1 MKLLIKN
8 AVIVSNGVLEKNIK
22 DIYIENG
29 FIKKIAENINL
40 ENVKIVDAK
49 NNYVLP
55 GFIDIGCKIFEN
67 GYENKDNVLKLS
79 EAATKGG
86 YTTITTSSSTKP
98 IVDNKTVVEYIH
110 SKCKGTTN
118 INLYPI
124 GNMTKGGEGKEIS
137 EIGEMVLTGVLA
149 ISDGDKPIENTNLLR
164 DIFLYSRMFDITV
177 ITTLIEPNLS
187 KNGTVNYGCMST
199 KLGLIGIPREAEEIE
214 TAKNIIL
221 AKYTGVKLH
230 IAYVT
235 TKGTVEL
242 IRQAKKEG
250 VNITCS
256 TAPHYFTL
264 TDKQVDNYN
273 TFAKVM
279 PPLREEEDIEAIKE
293 GLKDGTI
300 DIIASGHSPSLYEKK
315 DTEFERAEFGIS
327 GLDVAFNITN
337 TKLLKESEFS
347 IEDLTILMSK
357 RPANILGLKNK
368 GEIKEGFDAD
378 IIIVDINKEKIMKS
392 SEFLSRAKY
401 SPYEDMTVFGDIITT
416 IVGGNILYNK
426 NLYCNK

>member
-1 MKLLIKN
+1 MNLLIKN
-8 AVIVSNGVLEKNIK
+8 AKIVSNGILEKDIK

-29 FIKKIAENINL
+29 IIKKIDKNINID
-40 ENVKIVDAK
+40 NIKIIDAK

-67 GYENKDNVLKLS
+67 GYESKDNVLRLS
-79 EAATKGG
+79 QAGAKGG
-86 YTTITTSSSTKP
+86 YTTITTSSSAKP

-110 SKCKGTTN
+110 SKCKGEAN

-137 EIGEMVLTGVLA
+137 EIGEMILTGVVG
-149 ISDGDKPIENTNLLR
+149 ISDGDKPIEDTNLLR

-177 ITTLIEPNLS
+177 MTTLIEPNLS
-187 KNGTVNYGCMST
+187 KNGTVNYGCMAT
-199 KLGLIGIPREAEEIE
+199 KLGLVGIPREAEEIE
-214 TAKNIIL
+214 ASKNIIL
-221 AKYTGVKLH
+221 SKYTGAKVH
-230 IAYVT
+230 ISYVT

-264 TDKQVDNYN
+264 TDRQVDNYN

-279 PPLREEEDIEAIKE
+279 PPLREEEDIKAIKE

-315 DTEFERAEFGIS
+315 VTEFERAEFGIS

-337 TKLLKESEFS
+337 TKLLKESDFS
-347 IEDLTILMSK
+347 IEDITILMSK
-357 RPANILGLKNK
+357 NPANILGFKNK
-368 GEIKEGFDAD
+368 GEIKEGYDAD
-378 IIIVDINKEKIMKS
+378 IIIVDNEKEKIIKS

-401 SPYEDMTVFGDIITT
+401 SPYEDMTVFGEILST
-416 IVGGNILYNK
+416 IVSGNILYNID
-426 NLYCNK
+426 

>member
-1 MKLLIKN
+1 MNLLIKN
-8 AVIVSNGVLEKNIK
+8 AKIVSNGILEKDIK

-29 FIKKIAENINL
+29 IIKKIDKNINID
-40 ENVKIVDAK
+40 NIKIIDAK

-67 GYENKDNVLKLS
+67 GYESKDNVLRLS
-79 EAATKGG
+79 QAGAKGG
-86 YTTITTSSSTKP
+86 YTTITTSSSAKP

-110 SKCKGTTN
+110 SKCKGEAN

-137 EIGEMVLTGVLA
+137 EIGEMILTGVVG
-149 ISDGDKPIENTNLLR
+149 ISDGDKPIEDTNLLR

-177 ITTLIEPNLS
+177 MTTLIEPNLS
-187 KNGTVNYGCMST
+187 KNGTVNYGCMAT
-199 KLGLIGIPREAEEIE
+199 KLGLVGIPREAEEIE
-214 TAKNIIL
+214 ASKNIIL
-221 AKYTGVKLH
+221 SKYTGAKVH
-230 IAYVT
+230 ISYVT

-264 TDKQVDNYN
+264 TDRQVDNYN

-279 PPLREEEDIEAIKE
+279 PPLREEEDIKAIKE

-315 DTEFERAEFGIS
+315 VTEFERAEFGIS

-337 TKLLKESEFS
+337 TKLLKESDFS
-347 IEDLTILMSK
+347 IEDITILMSK
-357 RPANILGLKNK
+357 NPANILGFKNK
-368 GEIKEGFDAD
+368 GEIKEGYDAD
-378 IIIVDINKEKIMKS
+378 IIIVDNEKEKIIKS

-401 SPYEDMTVFGDIITT
+401 SPYEDMTVFGEILAT
-416 IVGGNILYNK
+416 IVSGNILYNID
-426 NLYCNK
+426 